1 MKKFLF
7 LSALALILTPASV
20 KAEEVAA
27 VAPLKT
33 TVADIAVAP
42 APTGQNCKMIE
53 TVQFGVNF
61 SNVNVDP
68 KAAKTFVDDKI
79 AELRTLAA
87 DIGIEKLEVQS
98 LNYSI
103 YNNNY
108 NYGGCGAAPA
118 PTPALLQLNGNISF
132 IVDDS
137 AKGTALME
145 KAGEKGYNVNFNLN
159 AYRQCQ

>member
-1 MKKFLF
+1 MKHAP
-7 LSALALILTPASV
+7 LSILSLAIMAFPFSAHAQEATAVLKTDMV
-20 KAEEVAA
+20 VAA
-27 VAPLKT
+27 
-33 TVADIAVAP
+33 P
-42 APTGQNCKMIE
+42 AGQNCKLVE

-61 SNVNVDP
+61 NNINVDP
-68 KAAKTFVDDKI
+68 KTAKTYMDEKI
-79 AELRTLAA
+79 AELRALAA
-87 DIGIEKLEVQS
+87 DLGIEKLEIQN
-98 LNYSI
+98 LNYSV

-118 PTPALLQLNGNISF
+118 PATPVVQLNGNVSF
-132 IVDDS
+132 IVEDS